1 MRRFIALA
9 LVAGLLAGCGEPKVD
24 GTSEEAFKASVSKV
38 AESLPGDQREKFK
51 SDVMFLALQNMDFG
65 KVLQGKK
72 SADDLSGDMQAALN
86 GMTAKEVSAKADI
99 LRAERAERERK
110 QALAEID
117 ELVSR
122 QTQAEAARASLKKF
136 DVQKSRFYKE
146 SQKYSFRAKPIIEM
160 TVSNGTDK
168 AVARA
173 YFKGTIATPGRSVP
187 WLVKEFNYEISGG
200 LEPGEVQNWSLAPN
214 EFSEWGNV
222 EPPKDAI
229 FTVEVEQLDGADG
242 KPLFGGSKFTE
253 RDEARLAKLR
263 AQYPN

>member
-9 LVAGLLAGCGEPKVD
+9 VLAGLIAGCGEPKVD
-24 GTSEEAFKASVSKV
+24 GSSEEAFKGSIAKV
-38 AESLPGDQREKFK
+38 AESLPTDQREKFK
-51 SDVMFLALQNMDFG
+51 SDVMFIALQSMDFG

-72 SADDLSGDMQAALN
+72 RAEDIPGDMQSALN
-86 GMTAKEVSAKADI
+86 GMTAKEISAKADL

-117 ELVSR
+117 ELAAK
-122 QTQAEAARASLKKF
+122 QIKAEAAKESLKKF
-136 DVQKSRFYKE
+136 EVQKSRFYKE
-146 SQKYSFRAKPIIEM
+146 SQKYSFRDKPIIEM

-214 EFSEWGNV
+214 EFSEWGKV
-222 EPPKDAI
+222 EPPHDAI

-242 KPLFGGSKFTE
+242 KPLFGGAKFTE
-253 RDEARLAKLR
+253 HDEARLATLR

>member
-9 LVAGLLAGCGEPKVD
+9 LLAGLIAGCGEPKVD
-24 GTSEEAFKASVSKV
+24 GSSEEAFKGSIAKV
-38 AESLPGDQREKFK
+38 AESLPSDQREKFK
-51 SDVMFLALQNMDFG
+51 SDVMFLALQSMDFG
-65 KVLQGKK
+65 KVLQGQKR
-72 SADDLSGDMQAALN
+72 AEDIPGDMHAALN
-86 GMTAKEVSAKADI
+86 GMTAKEISAKADL

-117 ELVSR
+117 ELTAK
-122 QTQAEAARASLKKF
+122 QAQAESAKGSLKKF
-136 DVQKSRFYKE
+136 EVQKSRFYKE

-187 WLVKEFNYEISGG
+187 WLIKEFNYEISGG
-200 LEPGEVQNWSLAPN
+200 LEPGEVQSWSLAPN

-222 EPPKDAI
+222 EPPQDAI

-242 KPLFGGSKFTE
+242 KPLFGGAKFTE
-253 RDEARLAKLR
+253 HDEARLAKLR